1 MAKQLIPEELDALI
15 KEYLTDGVL
24 TDKERQVI
32 LKKAV
37 GMGLDRDEIDLYLD
51 AQVQK
56 IDQETDAVVRKQKSK
71 TCPYCGA
78 PVPQLADKCPECG
91 QYITPE
97 ASKELQ
103 EILENLEVALVDF
116 KAGRDIEKNKALVE
130 RYARKA
136 RLYYSNN
143 PKIKSLLLEINDE
156 LALADKKLKSK
167 LRYEDMKSF
176 FSSRWL
182 WFGIEIILLLLIFY
196 FSFNWV
202 FNLDEASSKDRRA
215 LLFIILV
222 PEAIFFGWLIISSA
236 KWAAN
241 KKKS

>member
-156 LALADKKLKSK
+156 LDKLGECPERYV
-167 LRYEDMKSF
+167 LRAFYVKGQKMS
-176 FSSRWL
+176 
-182 WFGIEIILLLLIFY
+182 EIAEKINF
-196 FSFNWV
+196 
-202 FNLDEASSKDRRA
+202 
-215 LLFIILV
+215 LV
-222 PEAIFFGWLIISSA
+222 IFFYVL
-236 KWAAN
+236 
-241 KKKS
+241 